1 MSQNSPF
8 ACPQCNRADTVVRVA
23 DLPADGPVQ
32 VGKPAPPK
40 MPHTQF
46 GCASISL
53 VLFGAIF
60 VAAAVG
66 TLVGLSDAGASLT
79 TGDVRAG
86 DSAVFSGI
94 IVFMIAFVGFF
105 SILVWRQVRGDVAL
119 QQQTA
124 IWQGAQARRNEM
136 QYCSNC
142 GVVFAPNSRT
152 PVPAAQAD
160 LLLYDER
167 GSI

>member
-1 MSQNSPF
+1 M
-8 ACPQCNRADTVVRVA
+8 CPQCQRADTVVRVA
-23 DLPADGPVQ
+23 ELPADGPVRLTTP
-32 VGKPAPPK
+32 VAPK

-60 VAAAVG
+60 LAALIG
-66 TLVGLSDAGASLT
+66 TLVGLSDAGASPT
-79 TGDVRAG
+79 TGDVRPG
-86 DSAVFSGI
+86 DSAVFTGI
-94 IVFMIAFVGFF
+94 IVFMISFVGFF
-105 SILVWRQVRGDVAL
+105 SILVWRQVRGDVTL
-119 QQQTA
+119 QQRTA
-124 IWQGAQARRNEM
+124 LWQGALARRNQI
-136 QYCSNC
+136 QYCSSC

-167 GSI
+167 GSTS